1 MIQLVEQKASKT
13 PSSDIFAVSGTKGN
27 NKDVEQLIDLMGK
40 EKLNFYRSSKKSKCS
55 SNEGLI
61 ALDDIV
67 LIKINCQWD
76 ERGGTNTDLI
86 NSLINVILDHPDGFK
101 GEIIIADN
109 GQAQY
114 GTTRAGGSLDYQ
126 NNNAQDKTQS
136 IKRIIES
143 QVLKGAKVS
152 GYLWDTITENVVSE
166 YIDGD
171 DNDGYIV
178 STRVN
183 PLTGVIT
190 SYPKFQTNF
199 GTRISFR
206 HGVWNPKTARYN
218 VDQLKVLNVPVLKSH
233 FIFGVTGAVKH
244 YMGIP
249 SDKLTAR
256 LGYQTHPT
264 VGKGGMGTL
273 MATTRFPTLN
283 ILDAIYINAHPGKG
297 PGTTYDAST
306 ETNIIAASIDP
317 IALDY
322 WASKNILCETAKNVN
337 NEHPTFIDPDDTVEK
352 SFGSW
357 LRLASGELSAAGF
370 NVNYDPA
377 HINVRVSQ

>member
-1 MIQLVEQKASKT
+1 MIQIVEQKASKT
-13 PSSDIFAVSGTKGN
+13 PSSEIFAVTGTKGN
-27 NKDVEQLIDLMGK
+27 DKGIEQLIDLMG
-40 EKLNFYRSSKKSKCS
+40 EGKLKFYRSSKKSNRS

-61 ALDDIV
+61 AMDDTV

-76 ERGGTNTDLI
+76 ERGGTNTDVINTLI
-86 NSLINVILDHPDGFK
+86 GVVLDHPDGFK
-101 GEIIIADN
+101 GEIIVADN

-114 GTTRAGGSLDYQ
+114 GATRLGGSLDYR

-136 IKRIIES
+136 IKRVIERY
-143 QVLKGAKVS
+143 VLKGAKVS

-171 DNDGYIV
+171 DNDGYVV

-190 SYPKFQTNF
+190 SYPKFKTTF

-206 HGVWNPKTARYN
+206 HGIWNPKTAGYD

-297 PGTTYDAST
+297 PGTPYDAAT

-322 WASKNILCETAKNVN
+322 WASKNILCKTAKNIH
-337 NEHPTFIDPDDTVEK
+337 NEDPTFIDPDNIAEK

-370 NVNYDPA
+370 NVTYDPT
-377 HINVRVSQ
+377 HINVRVRI

>member
-1 MIQLVEQKASKT
+1 MLQLKEQKASET
-13 PSSDIFAVSGTKGN
+13 PTSEIFAVTGTKGN
-27 NKDVEQLIDLMGK
+27 DKGIEQLIDLMGA
-40 EKLNFYRSSKKSKCS
+40 EKLKFYRSKKKSNRS
-55 SNEGLI
+55 GNEGLI
-61 ALDDIV
+61 APDDTV

-76 ERGGTNTDLI
+76 ERGGTSTDLV
-86 NSLINVILDHPDGFK
+86 NTLIGVVLTHPDGFT
-101 GEIIIADN
+101 GEIIVADN

-114 GTTRAGGSLDYQ
+114 GATRAGGSLDYK

-136 IKRIIES
+136 IKK
-143 QVLKGAKVS
+143 VVDGYALKGAKVS
-152 GYLWDTITENVVSE
+152 GYLWDTITENIVSE

-171 DNDGYIV
+171 DNDGYVV

-183 PLTGVIT
+183 PATGVIT
-190 SYPKFQTNF
+190 SYPKFKTIF

-206 HGVWNPKTARYN
+206 HGVWNPKTTSYGVER
-218 VDQLKVLNVPVLKSH
+218 LKVLNVPVLKCH

-264 VGKGGMGTL
+264 VGQGGMGTL

-297 PGTTYDAST
+297 PRTTYDDAT
-306 ETNIIAASIDP
+306 ETNIIAASVDP

-322 WASKNILCETAKNVN
+322 WASKNILCKTAKNVH
-337 NEHPTFIDPDDTVEK
+337 NEDSTFIDPDNNAEK
-352 SFGSW
+352 SFGAW
-357 LRLASGELSAAGF
+357 LRLASEELSAAGF
-370 NVNYDPA
+370 NVTYDTA
-377 HINVRVSQ
+377 RINVRVMI